1 MVSMFGIRSTKL
13 LLNHA
18 IEPGILVID
27 RGVVQTVLPYHSKAI
42 EHIEDVQD
50 CVVMAGL
57 VDPHVHLN
65 DPGNTD
71 WEGFETG
78 TRAAAAGGVT
88 TLVDM
93 PLNSLPVTTTPEAL
107 DLKWAAAEGKLFVD
121 VSFWGGVVPED
132 LEMLPRLAARGV
144 PGFKTFMIDS
154 GLPEF
159 AASDEDTLRK
169 AMGMLHDLDLPLLAH
184 AELDLGT
191 PVSGDP
197 KDYAT
202 FMHSRP
208 PEWEEAA
215 IRLLIDLCRETGCA
229 VHIVHLAAAQ
239 CVPML
244 AAAKAAGLP
253 ITVET
258 CPQYLVFDDTMI
270 GYGRA
275 EFKCCPP
282 IRDKSN
288 QDGLWQALKDGVI
301 DFIAT
306 DHSPSTPANKNKG
319 DGDFFQ
325 AWGGIASLQLALPV
339 IWKEASKRGFGLE
352 DVSRWLSQAPARL
365 CGLHHRKG
373 QLNPGF
379 DADIVVF
386 EPDVSW
392 TINPEDLYMRHPFT
406 PYAQMTVKGKV
417 VATYLRGER
426 IYTDAA
432 PFQHGPTGQ
441 VLLGRITP

>member
-1 MVSMFGIRSTKL
+1 MVRMFGIRSTQL

-27 RGVVQTVLPYHSKAI
+27 RGVVQTVLPYHSKTI
-42 EHIEDVQD
+42 ENIEDVGD
-50 CVVMAGL
+50 WVVMAGL
-57 VDPHVHLN
+57 VDPHVHIN
-65 DPGNTD
+65 EPGNTD
-71 WEGFETG
+71 WEGFETA

-93 PLNSLPVTTTPEAL
+93 PLNSLPVTTSPEAL
-107 DLKWAAAEGKLFVD
+107 DTKVNAAQGKLWVD

-132 LEMLPRLAARGV
+132 LELIPSLAARGV

-169 AMGMLHDLDLPLLAH
+169 AMPILRQAGLPLLAH

-191 PVSGDP
+191 PVAGDP
-197 KDYAT
+197 KEYAT
-202 FMHSRP
+202 FMNSRP
-208 PEWEEAA
+208 PEWEQAA
-215 IRLLIDLCRETGCA
+215 IKMLIDLCRETGCA

-244 AAAKAAGLP
+244 ADAKAEGLQ

-270 GYGRA
+270 GYGRT

-282 IRDKSN
+282 IRDKAN

-306 DHSPSTPANKNKG
+306 DHSPSTPANKGKG

-339 IWKEASKRGFGLE
+339 IWQEASRRGFALE
-352 DVSRWLSQAPARL
+352 DLTRWLSQSPAKL
-365 CGLHHRKG
+365 CGLQHRKG

-379 DADIVVF
+379 DADVVVF
-386 EPDVSW
+386 DPNLSW
-392 TINPEDLYMRHPFT
+392 TINPENLYMRHKST
-406 PYAQMTVKGKV
+406 PYAHMAVKGKIM
-417 VATYLRGER
+417 ATYLRGER
-426 IYTDAA
+426 IYTDAT

-441 VLLGRITP
+441 ILLGQTNL